1 METEIPPQPEDKPV
15 LEIAPGKLNR
25 EHVFTLY
32 ATLGADPVRTA
43 HAVGVRVEDIEEVAR
58 KCQWDK
64 KLSAIIALKKS
75 AAPDAIERAIS
86 RAISFSMGHRLRV
99 QVERCIARL
108 ESMDDEALDAHLS
121 TAEITKSG
129 SVVTK
134 FNTRFFADLAS
145 AAEKAAS
152 ICAQALQD
160 TAQDRARREEHDE
173 GGESTGAVHAQIAKA
188 MSEIAADSTPAAL
201 LIEAQA
207 AQADALAAKVKVKPA
222 K

>member
-1 METEIPPQPEDKPV
+1 MNTEPP
-15 LEIAPGKLNR
+15 LEIVPGKLNR
-25 EHVFTLY
+25 EHIFTLY

-58 KCQWDK
+58 KCGWDK
-64 KLSAIIALKKS
+64 KLSAIIALKRS

-121 TAEITKSG
+121 TAEISKSG
-129 SVVTK
+129 SVITK

-160 TAQDRARREEHDE
+160 TSSDRARRDEHSE
-173 GGESTGAVHAQIAKA
+173 GAEATGSIHSAIARA
-188 MSEIAADSTPAAL
+188 MSEVAADSTPSAL
-201 LIEAQA
+201 LLEAQT
-207 AQADALAAKVKVKPA
+207 AQAEAIASKVKVISKSVE
-222 K
+222 